1 MDLEKYRIDPQADLN
16 IKDLPQ
22 WEDTGLGEEEIRERL
37 IPQSIERLKELHL
50 KLHAQELNGVV
61 VVLQALDAAGKD
73 EIITFI
79 FSHLL
84 PQGLKV
90 TSMKKP
96 SSEEKKHDFLWRV
109 HDALP
114 ERGQVGILNRS
125 YYEDVLALLVKEGEG
140 SVPAKGTLP
149 DKMDWALRCEHIN
162 QYEKYLTE
170 NGFPVVKLFPY
181 VSREVQKERLLER
194 MKDPEKNW
202 EFSFSDVEDRE
213 KWDQFED
220 AYEKI
225 LNRTSTTWAPWYALP
240 ADSPWYTRYLAS
252 EIMISVL
259 EALDPQFP
267 VIEGEKKDKLN
278 EYITRLEEEQA

>member
-50 KLHAQELNGVV
+50 KLHAQELNGVL

-79 FSHLL
+79 FSHFL

-149 DKMDWALRCEHIN
+149 DKMDWELRCEHIN
-162 QYEKYLTE
+162 QYERYLME

-240 ADSPWYTRYLAS
+240 ADNPWYTRYLAS
-252 EIMISVL
+252 EIMIGVL